1 MIKNITVANFQSH
14 KLTSL
19 ELHPGVNAIVGSS
32 NSGKTA
38 VLRALYW
45 LRFNRPS
52 GVDFVSHWNQD
63 KNGNPVKSTT
73 VAIQLTDSLGIQRR
87 RAKDFNGYTVHD
99 PRTEAPGKELEAVKT
114 DVPEEIES
122 ALNMSDV
129 NIQRQMDAP
138 FLLSASSGEVA
149 RFFNRIIRLDLIDRV
164 LSTAESRRR
173 KTKQDIERLTESET
187 GLAAEY
193 DKMSWVEIAACLV
206 DKSETLQRRMT
217 TNRDRH
223 GKISSL
229 VSRIQGHRQECQELG
244 WVATAESLLSR
255 MAPIQARIQTTTDR
269 RRRIQSLQTE
279 LTRLKSAAAGLGW
292 VTDAEYFVAKITP
305 LRQHR
310 DQLSLRQRGLIEI
323 QTGLNQ
329 YRTQLGA
336 LPDLSAAGSIIGQI
350 TEVQSR
356 IVGNRRRQ
364 TAVNALYQDIK
375 EHRQT
380 IIAADRESQS
390 LTAQLPAVCPLC
402 GGPWRDE
409 HEQH

>member
-14 KLTSL
+14 KLTTL

-63 KNGNPVKSTT
+63 KNGNPINPTT
-73 VAIQLTDSLGIQRR
+73 VDIQLTDSLGIQRR
-87 RAKDFNGYTVHD
+87 RAKDFNGYTIHD

-114 DVPEEIES
+114 DVPEEIAS

-217 TNRDRH
+217 TTQDRRA
-223 GKISSL
+223 
-229 VSRIQGHRQECQELG
+229 RIAVIADRIRGHRADLRELE
-244 WVATAESLLSR
+244 WLAEAEKLVGQ
-255 MAPIQARIQTTTDR
+255 MAPIQARIQTTIDR

-279 LTRLKSAAAGLGW
+279 LTRLKSTAAELGW

-310 DQLSLRQRGLIEI
+310 DALTTRRRAVGEI
-323 QTGLNQ
+323 QGAIEH
-329 YRTQLGA
+329 YRTQLRA
-336 LPDLSAAGSIIGQI
+336 IPDLSAAATIIEQI

-356 IVGNRRRQ
+356 IAGNRRRQ

>member
-1 MIKNITVANFQSH
+1 MIKTITISHFQSH

-73 VAIQLTDSLGIQRR
+73 VDVQLTDSLGIQRR
-87 RAKDFNGYTVHD
+87 RAKDFNGYVAYD
-99 PRTEAPGKELEAVKT
+99 PRIGPPGKELEAVKT

-193 DKMSWVEIAACLV
+193 DKMSWVEVAACLV
-206 DKSETLQRRMT
+206 DKSETLQRRVT
-217 TNRDRH
+217 ASQDRSS
-223 GKISSL
+223 KIISIR
-229 VSRIQGHRQECQELG
+229 SRIQGHRHEIQELE
-244 WVATAESLLSR
+244 WIAAAETLLAR

-279 LTRLKSAAAGLGW
+279 LTRLKSTAAELGW

-310 DQLSLRQRGLIEI
+310 DQLSLRRRGLVEI
-323 QTGLNQ
+323 QTGLNH
-329 YRTQLGA
+329 YRTQLNA
-336 LPDLSAAGSIIGQI
+336 VPDLSAAGAIIEQI
-350 TEVQSR
+350 MEIQSR
-356 IVGNRRRQ
+356 IAGNRQRQ
-364 TAVNALYQDIK
+364 TTISTLYRDIN
-375 EHRQT
+375 ERRQT
-380 IIAADRESQS
+380 IITADHESQS

-402 GGPWRDE
+402 GGPWRIE

>member
-14 KLTSL
+14 KLTTL
-19 ELHPGVNAIVGSS
+19 DLHPGVNAIVGSS

-52 GVDFVSHWNQD
+52 GVDFVSHWNQA
-63 KNGNPVKSTT
+63 KNGNPIKPTT
-73 VAIQLTDSLGIQRR
+73 VDIQLTDSLGIQRR
-87 RAKDFNGYTVHD
+87 RAKDFNGYIVHD

-164 LSTAESRRR
+164 LSSAESRRR

-206 DKSETLQRRMT
+206 DKSETLQRRVT
-217 TNRDRH
+217 ATQDRRA
-223 GKISSL
+223 GIA
-229 VSRIQGHRQECQELG
+229 VVADRIRGHRADLRELE
-244 WVATAESLLSR
+244 WLAEAEKLVGR
-255 MAPIQARIQTTTDR
+255 MAPIQTRIQTTIDR
-269 RRRIQSLQTE
+269 RRRIQTLQTE
-279 LTRLKSAAAGLGW
+279 HARLKSIATELGW

-356 IVGNRRRQ
+356 IAGNRQRRTTVESLYQEIEERRQ
-364 TAVNALYQDIK
+364 TIL
-375 EHRQT
+375 
-380 IIAADRESQS
+380 AAGSESQS